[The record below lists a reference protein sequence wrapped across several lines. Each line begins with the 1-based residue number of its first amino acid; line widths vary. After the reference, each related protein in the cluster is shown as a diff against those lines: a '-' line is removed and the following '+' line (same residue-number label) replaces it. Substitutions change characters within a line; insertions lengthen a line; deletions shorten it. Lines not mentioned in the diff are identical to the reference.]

1 MDRVPQENPGRQ
13 NMKIV
18 IVGCG
23 KVGYALAKQLS
34 MENHDITIIDN
45 SSKVIEKAQ
54 ETLDVMVMSGNG
66 AALDIQREARVDEA
80 DLLIAATP
88 SDELNLL
95 CCIVAK
101 RLGCGHTIS
110 RVRNADY
117 LNQLQFMRDDFGL
130 SMTVNPEFATARTI
144 FRFLQFPSFLKID
157 SFAKGRV
164 ELVELKLTENSVLNG
179 KSLDKLTTELHLQV
193 LVCVVERENK
203 IFIPKGDFVL
213 RAGDKINVTAPRSEL
228 AKMIKRLNISTQKIR
243 NVMMIGGGRIAEYLA
258 DELIKSGVDV
268 KVIEQNRERA
278 TELAARFP
286 QALIINDDG
295 SNHDVLLAEGIRE
308 TDAVLT
314 LTGMDEQNLVISMY
328 AEHIGVPKT
337 VTKMNRSEYSEL
349 FSDKEIGSTVCPKDV
364 IASEIIRYV
373 RSIDNTDASIIT
385 LHRIVDGKAEA
396 IEFIAN
402 AQTVGLDTPL
412 KELRLKKNILIA
424 CIGHNGNIIIPRGM
438 DRISYGDTVIVVTAA
453 DEPIAELNDIF
464 ETED

>member
-1 MDRVPQENPGRQ
+1 
-13 NMKIV
+13 MKIV

-34 MENHDITIIDN
+34 VEDHDITIVDN
-45 SSKVIEKAQ
+45 NSRVIEKVQ
-54 ETLDVMVMSGNG
+54 ETLDVMSMSGNG
-66 AALDIQREARVDEA
+66 AALDIQREARVGEA
-80 DLLIAATP
+80 DLLIATTS

-101 RLGCGHTIS
+101 RLGCRHTIS
-110 RVRNADY
+110 RVRSSDY
-117 LNQLQFMRDDFGL
+117 MNQLQFMRDDFGL

-164 ELVELKLTENSVLNG
+164 ELVELKLTENSVLVG
-179 KSLDKLTTELHLQV
+179 KSLDKLSTELHLKV
-193 LVCVVERENK
+193 LVCVVERDSR

-213 RAGDKINVTAPRSEL
+213 REGDKINVTAPRSEL
-228 AKMIKRLNISTQKIR
+228 AKLIKTLNISTQKIR
-243 NVMMIGGGRIAEYLA
+243 NVMVIGGGRISEYLA
-258 DELIKSGVDV
+258 EELVKSGVDV
-268 KVIEQNRERA
+268 KIIERDAERS
-278 TELAARFP
+278 TELASRFP
-286 QALIINDDG
+286 EALIINDDG
-295 SNHDVLLAEGIRE
+295 SSHDVLLAEGIRE
-308 TDAVLT
+308 TDAVVT
-314 LTGMDEQNLVISMY
+314 LTGIDEQNLVISMY
-328 AEHIGVPKT
+328 AEHIGVAKT

-402 AQTVGLDTPL
+402 AQTAGLDTPL
-412 KELRLKKNILIA
+412 KDLKLKKNILIA
-424 CIGHNGNIIIPRGM
+424 CINHNGKIIIPRGM
-438 DRISYGDTVIVVTAA
+438 DRISYGDTVVIVTAA
-453 DEPIAELNDIF
+453 DEPISELNDIF
-464 ETED
+464 EDND

>member
-1 MDRVPQENPGRQ
+1 
-13 NMKIV
+13 MKIV

-23 KVGYALAKQLS
+23 KVGYTLAKQLS

-45 SSKVIEKAQ
+45 SSKVIEKTQ
-54 ETLDVMVMSGNG
+54 ETLDVIVMSGNG

-80 DLLIAATP
+80 DLLIATTD

-101 RLGCGHTIS
+101 RLGCRHTIS

-117 LNQLQFMRDDFGL
+117 MNQLQFMRDDFGL

-164 ELVELKLTENSVLNG
+164 ELVELKLAENNVLVG
-179 KSLDKLTTELHLQV
+179 KSLDKLTTELHLKV
-193 LVCVVERENK
+193 LVCVVERDNK

-228 AKMIKRLNISTQKIR
+228 AKMIKRLGISTQKIR
-243 NVMMIGGGRIAEYLA
+243 NVMIIGGGRIAEYLA

-268 KVIEQNRERA
+268 KIIEQDTERGL
-278 TELAARFP
+278 ELAARFP
-286 QALIINDDG
+286 EALIINDDG
-295 SNHDVLLAEGIRE
+295 SSHDVLLAEGIRE

-314 LTGMDEQNLVISMY
+314 LTGIDEQNLVISMY

-364 IASEIIRYV
+364 IAAEIVRYV

-385 LHRIVDGKAEA
+385 LHRIVEGKAEA

-402 AQTVGLDTPL
+402 AQTAGLDTPL
-412 KELRLKKNILIA
+412 KDLKLKKNILIA
-424 CIGHNGNIIIPRGM
+424 CISHNGNVIIPRGM
-438 DRISYGDTVIVVTAA
+438 DRISYGDTVIIVTAA
-453 DEPIAELNDIF
+453 DEPIVELNDIF
-464 ETED
+464 EEED

>member
-1 MDRVPQENPGRQ
+1 
-13 NMKIV
+13 MKIV

-45 SSKVIEKAQ
+45 SSKVIEKTQ
-54 ETLDVMVMSGNG
+54 ETLDVIVMSGNG
-66 AALDIQREARVDEA
+66 AALDIQREASVDEA
-80 DLLIAATP
+80 DLLIATTD

-101 RLGCGHTIS
+101 RLGCKHTIS
-110 RVRNADY
+110 RIRNAEY
-117 LNQLQFMRDDFGL
+117 MNQLQFMRDDFGL

-164 ELVELKLTENSVLNG
+164 ELVELKLAENSVLVG
-179 KSLDKLTTELHLQV
+179 KSLDKLTTELHLKV
-193 LVCVVERENK
+193 LVCVVERDNE
-203 IFIPKGDFVL
+203 IFIPKGNFTL

-228 AKMIKRLNISTQKIR
+228 AKMIKRLGISTQKIR

-268 KVIEQNRERA
+268 KIIERDRERG

-286 QALIINDDG
+286 EALIINDDG
-295 SNHDVLLAEGIRE
+295 SSHDVLLSEGIRE

-364 IASEIIRYV
+364 IAAEIVRYV

-385 LHRIVDGKAEA
+385 LHRIVEGKAEA

-402 AQTVGLDTPL
+402 AQTAGLDTPL
-412 KELRLKKNILIA
+412 KDLKLKKNILIA

-438 DRISYGDTVIVVTAA
+438 DRISYGDTVIIVTAA
-453 DEPIAELNDIF
+453 DEPIVELNDIF
-464 ETED
+464 EEEE

>member
-1 MDRVPQENPGRQ
+1 
-13 NMKIV
+13 MKIV

-34 MENHDITIIDN
+34 IENHDITLVDN
-45 SSKVIEKAQ
+45 NPRVIEKAQ

-80 DLLIAATP
+80 DLLIATTS

-101 RLGCGHTIS
+101 RLGCKHTIS
-110 RVRNADY
+110 RVRNSDY
-117 LNQLQFMRDDFGL
+117 MNQLQFMRDDFGL

-144 FRFLQFPSFLKID
+144 YRFLQFPSFLKID

-164 ELVELKLTENSVLNG
+164 ELVELKLAENSVLVG
-179 KSLDKLTTELHLQV
+179 KSLDKLTTDLHLKV
-193 LVCVVERENK
+193 LVCAVERDNN

-228 AKMIKRLNISTQKIR
+228 AKMIKKLNISTQKIR
-243 NVMMIGGGRIAEYLA
+243 NVMIIGGGRIAEYLA
-258 DELIKSGVDV
+258 EELIKSGVDV
-268 KVIEQNRERA
+268 KIIERDKERSI
-278 TELAARFP
+278 ELASRFP
-286 QALIINDDG
+286 EALIINDDG

-328 AEHIGVPKT
+328 AEHIGVTKT

-349 FSDKEIGSTVCPKDV
+349 FSDKEIGSTVCTKDV
-364 IASEIIRYV
+364 IAAEIIRYV
-373 RSIDNTDASIIT
+373 RSIDNSDASIIT
-385 LHRIVDGKAEA
+385 LHRIVEGKAEA

-412 KELRLKKNILIA
+412 RDLKLKKNILIA
-424 CIGHNGNIIIPRGM
+424 CINHDGNIIIPRGM
-438 DRISYGDTVIVVTAA
+438 DMISYGDTVIVVTTA
-453 DEPIAELNDIF
+453 DETISELNDIF
-464 ETED
+464 EDND

>member
-1 MDRVPQENPGRQ
+1 
-13 NMKIV
+13 MKIV

-23 KVGYALAKQLS
+23 KVGFALAKQLS

-45 SSKVIEKAQ
+45 SSRVIEKAQ
-54 ETLDVMVMSGNG
+54 ETLDVMVVSGNG

-80 DLLIAATP
+80 DLLIATTP

-101 RLGCGHTIS
+101 RLGCRHTIS

-117 LNQLQFMRDDFGL
+117 MNQIQFMRDDFGL

-144 FRFLQFPSFLKID
+144 YRFLQFPSFLKID

-164 ELVELKLTENSVLNG
+164 ELVELKLAENSVLVG
-179 KSLDKLTTELHLQV
+179 RSLDKLTTELHLKV
-193 LVCVVERENK
+193 LVCAVERDNR

-228 AKMIKRLNISTQKIR
+228 AKMIKKLNISTQKIR
-243 NVMMIGGGRIAEYLA
+243 NVMMVGGGRIAEYLA
-258 DELIKSGVDV
+258 EELIKSGVDV
-268 KVIEQNRERA
+268 KIIENDRERSA
-278 TELAARFP
+278 GLASKFP
-286 QALIINDDG
+286 EALIINDDG

-349 FSDKEIGSTVCPKDV
+349 FSDKEIGSTVCPKEV

-385 LHRIVDGKAEA
+385 LHRIVEGKAEA

-412 KELRLKKNILIA
+412 RDLKLKKNILIA
-424 CIGHNGNIIIPRGM
+424 CIDHNEKIIIPSGM
-438 DRISYGDTVIVVTAA
+438 DTISYGDTVIVVTTA

-464 ETED
+464 EDND

>member
-1 MDRVPQENPGRQ
+1 
-13 NMKIV
+13 MKIV

-23 KVGYALAKQLS
+23 KVGYTLAKQLS
-34 MENHDITIIDN
+34 MENLDITIIDN
-45 SSKVIEKAQ
+45 SSKVIEKTQ
-54 ETLDVMVMSGNG
+54 ETLDVIVMSGNG
-66 AALDIQREARVDEA
+66 AALEIQREARVDEA
-80 DLLIAATP
+80 DLLIATTD

-101 RLGCGHTIS
+101 RLGCRHTIS

-117 LNQLQFMRDDFGL
+117 MNQLQFMRDDFGL

-164 ELVELKLTENSVLNG
+164 ELVELKLAENNVLVG
-179 KSLDKLTTELHLQV
+179 KSLDKLTTELHLKV
-193 LVCVVERENK
+193 LVCVVERDNK

-228 AKMIKRLNISTQKIR
+228 AKMIKRLGISTQKIR
-243 NVMMIGGGRIAEYLA
+243 NVMIIGGGRIAEYLA

-268 KVIEQNRERA
+268 KIIEQDTERGL
-278 TELAARFP
+278 ELAARFP
-286 QALIINDDG
+286 EALIINDDG
-295 SNHDVLLAEGIRE
+295 SSHDVLLAEGIRE

-314 LTGMDEQNLVISMY
+314 LTGIDEQNLVISMY

-364 IASEIIRYV
+364 IAAEIVRYV

-385 LHRIVDGKAEA
+385 LHRIVEGKAEA

-402 AQTVGLDTPL
+402 AQTAGLDTPL
-412 KELRLKKNILIA
+412 KDLKLKKNILIA
-424 CIGHNGNIIIPRGM
+424 CISHNGNVIIPRGM
-438 DRISYGDTVIVVTAA
+438 DRISYGDTVIIVTAA
-453 DEPIAELNDIF
+453 DEPIVELNDIF
-464 ETED
+464 EEED

>member
-1 MDRVPQENPGRQ
+1 
-13 NMKIV
+13 MKIV

-23 KVGYALAKQLS
+23 KVGYTLAKQLS

-45 SSKVIEKAQ
+45 SSKVIEKTQ
-54 ETLDVMVMSGNG
+54 ETLDVIVMSGNG

-80 DLLIAATP
+80 DLLIATTD

-101 RLGCGHTIS
+101 RLGCRHTIS

-117 LNQLQFMRDDFGL
+117 MNQLQFMRDDFGL

-164 ELVELKLTENSVLNG
+164 ELVELKLAENNVLVG
-179 KSLDKLTTELHLQV
+179 KSLDKLTTELHLKV
-193 LVCVVERENK
+193 LVCVVERDNK

-228 AKMIKRLNISTQKIR
+228 AKMIKRLGISTQKIR
-243 NVMMIGGGRIAEYLA
+243 NVMIIGGGRIAEYLA

-268 KVIEQNRERA
+268 KIIEQDTERGL
-278 TELAARFP
+278 ELAARFP
-286 QALIINDDG
+286 EALIINDDG
-295 SNHDVLLAEGIRE
+295 SSHDVLLAEGIRE

-314 LTGMDEQNLVISMY
+314 LTGIDEQNLVISMY

-364 IASEIIRYV
+364 IAAEIVRYV

-385 LHRIVDGKAEA
+385 LHRIVEGKAEA

-402 AQTVGLDTPL
+402 VQTAGLDTPL
-412 KELRLKKNILIA
+412 KDLKLKKNILIA
-424 CIGHNGNIIIPRGM
+424 CISHNGNVIIPRGM
-438 DRISYGDTVIVVTAA
+438 DRISYGDTVIIVTAA
-453 DEPIAELNDIF
+453 DEPIVELNDIF
-464 ETED
+464 EEED